1 MVNFLSEFVISVLTS
16 IIVGVI
22 LSYPVMLLWNL
33 ALVPAVSG
41 VSPVGWMQ
49 AWGLMIMIGF
59 FRSKL
64 YT

>member
-41 VSPVGWMQ
+41 VSAIGWMQ
-49 AWGLMIMIGF
+49 AWGLMVMVGL